1 MDVMNFIGNCK
12 KLVQYLQ
19 SKGGIITMEDL
30 GQYSAKWRTALTFKY
45 KDLNIISM
53 PPPVVAESL

>member
-1 MDVMNFIGNCK
+1 
-12 KLVQYLQ
+12 
-19 SKGGIITMEDL
+19 MEDL

-53 PPPVVAESL
+53 PPPSSGGITLAQIMKMIATIFPNGS